1 MKDDQFAGDKKKG
14 EWFLAKAEKRMVDWM
29 VPRVPPFIE
38 TYHLTLLTL
47 LWSVGI
53 VGCSFLARGNI
64 HWLWLVSLFI
74 FLQYMSDVLDGAV
87 GRYRDTGLVRWGYYM
102 DHFLDYVFLA
112 SVIAGYALILTDISW
127 YWSLAL
133 LGIGGAF
140 MANMFLSFAATNE
153 FRISVLK
160 IGPTE
165 ARILFV
171 LINTAIILFGTD
183 LVNVSMP
190 VIVGVLTV
198 GLVWVVLR
206 TQKYIWAL
214 DMEEKKRRVS
224 KRRECRLSSQGTAEG
239 ARRAASPSSGV
250 RRQQRVRST

>member
-1 MKDDQFAGDKKKG
+1 MRDNQFAGDKKKG
-14 EWFLAKAEKRMVDWM
+14 QWLLAKAEKRMVDWM
-29 VPRVPPFIE
+29 VPRVPSFIE

-47 LWSVGI
+47 LWSIGI
-53 VGCSFLARGNI
+53 VVCSFFARENMA
-64 HWLWLVSLFI
+64 WLWLVSLFI

-112 SVIAGYALILTDISW
+112 SVIAGYALILTNISW

-133 LGIGGAF
+133 MGIGGAF

-165 ARILFV
+165 ARIFFV
-171 LINTAIILFGTD
+171 LVNTAIILFGTSWVD
-183 LVNVSMP
+183 AALP
-190 VIVGVLTV
+190 ILLAALTV
-198 GLVWVVLR
+198 ILVWVVFQ
-206 TQKYIWAL
+206 TQKAIWNI
-214 DMEEKKRRVS
+214 DMKEKMGRANMRS
-224 KRRECRLSSQGTAEG
+224 EGRSYRQAPNLSEA
-239 ARRAASPSSGV
+239 
-250 RRQQRVRST
+250 